1 TRRPIFADIRV
12 REAIGELFD
21 FEWINHNLFHDL
33 YRRTA
38 SFFEGS
44 ELSARGRAA
53 DAHERAL
60 LEPYP
65 DAVRA
70 DVMEG
75 RYAPLVT
82 DGSGRDR
89 AALKRALARFTAAGF
104 DLVKGELR
112 ERATGKPFAFEIL
125 VTRRDQERLALIFAH
140 DLKRAGINAQVRTV
154 DAVQYEQRRQ
164 TYDFDMIQN
173 EWQQSLSPGNEQ
185 SFYWGSVA
193 ADTPGTRNY
202 MGAKSPAIDALIA
215 TMLEARSRED
225 FVSSVRA
232 LDRVLISGV

>member
-1 TRRPIFADIRV
+1 GLYDFHIENDPGRWMTAYDVPAVRDGRIVKESFPSGTPKIISAFVFNTRRPIFADIRV

-21 FEWINHNLFHDL
+21 FEWINHNVFHEL
-33 YRRTA
+33 YRRA
-38 SFFEGS
+38 AGFFEGS

-53 DAHERAL
+53 DARERAL

-112 ERATGKPFAFEIL
+112 ERAT
-125 VTRRDQERLALIFAH
+125 
-140 DLKRAGINAQVRTV
+140 
-154 DAVQYEQRRQ
+154 
-164 TYDFDMIQN
+164 
-173 EWQQSLSPGNEQ
+173 
-185 SFYWGSVA
+185 
-193 ADTPGTRNY
+193 
-202 MGAKSPAIDALIA
+202 
-215 TMLEARSRED
+215 
-225 FVSSVRA
+225 
-232 LDRVLISGV
+232 